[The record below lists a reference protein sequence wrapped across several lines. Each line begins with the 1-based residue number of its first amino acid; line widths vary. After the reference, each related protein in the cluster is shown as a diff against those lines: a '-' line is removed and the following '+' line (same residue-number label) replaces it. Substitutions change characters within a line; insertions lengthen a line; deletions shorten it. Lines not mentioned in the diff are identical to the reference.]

1 MENNTEIHSL
11 FPTPL
16 LVSSFPPSFSRII
29 PWLDS
34 QPMES
39 LEAASNSIN
48 GTTSENTYILNEDE
62 CLEIKNFLLEKS
74 LILGKSLGY
83 KCDHY
88 KITQSWITHKRP
100 NQSHHPHMHTNSLF
114 SGVFFY
120 GNQINSI
127 ISSSILL
134 HKPPSILSFHITNDE
149 DLPPTPYSMATYP
162 FTPSPGDF
170 IIFPSSLIHSVL
182 ENNTN
187 EIRKSLA
194 FNIVPVEGFGS
205 DRNLNRLKFN

>member
-1 MENNTEIHSL
+1 MENNFKILSL
-11 FPTPL
+11 FPTPVL
-16 LVSSFPPSFSRII
+16 TTSIPPSFSRII

-34 QPMES
+34 QPMDS
-39 LEAASNSIN
+39 LETLSNSRA
-48 GTTSENTYILNEDE
+48 GTTSKNTYILNDDK
-62 CLEIKNFLLEKS
+62 CVEIKNFLLEKS

-83 KCDHY
+83 KCNHY
-88 KITQSWITHKRP
+88 KLTQSWITHKRP
-100 NQSHHPHMHTNSLF
+100 NQSHAAHFHSNSFF

-120 GNQINSI
+120 GHQIKDIS
-127 ISSSILL
+127 SSSILF
-134 HKPPSILSFHITNDE
+134 HKPPDQSFQIPKDE
-149 DLPPTPYSMATYP
+149 NLPITPYSLPNYY
-162 FTPSPGDF
+162 FTPSPGDLV
-170 IIFPSSLIHSVL
+170 IFPSTLLHSVL